1 MGVVEKQENR
11 NFDVAGALYCV
22 SVSGYNSSVGSRT
35 PNVVNDKMIFE
46 ITAFLALA
54 IWCYVALGRGGF
66 WRCAERDDGIPPPP
80 AVWPGVAVIIPARD
94 EADVIGQ
101 CIGSLLGQD
110 YPGSWSVIMVDDN
123 SGDGTAN
130 VAQRAASDCDAQNRL
145 TIVPGTALPRGWT
158 GKVWALSQGIAAARS
173 RDHAVEYLLLS
184 DADIVYAPQM
194 LRWLVAHTV
203 SRGALLSSLMVKLRC
218 DSKPERALIPAFI
231 FFFQMLYPFS
241 WVNRADRATAAA
253 AGGCVL
259 VRAETLRDIGGIE
272 AIRDA
277 LIDDCAL
284 ARQFKAKGPIWL
296 GLTDRVASIRSYPGW
311 SDMAQM
317 VSRSAYAQLGYS
329 PLQLLG
335 AVLALVLTFVVPPAA
350 ALAGSG
356 YAPLFGVGAWA
367 IMALLFVPTLRIY
380 GISPWRAVALPAIAF
395 AYLLFTLNSALQ
407 SVRGKG
413 GFWKGRFQ
421 AARAK

>member
-1 MGVVEKQENR
+1 MV
-11 NFDVAGALYCV
+11 
-22 SVSGYNSSVGSRT
+22 
-35 PNVVNDKMIFE
+35 FE

-54 IWCYVALGRGGF
+54 IWSYLALGRGGF
-66 WRCAERDDGIPPPP
+66 WRCAERDDGAPPPP
-80 AVWPGVAVIIPARD
+80 AVWPRVAVVIPARD
-94 EADVIGQ
+94 EADAIGR
-101 CIGSLLGQD
+101 CLGSLLSQD
-110 YPGSWSVIMVDDN
+110 YRGSWSVTVVDDN

-130 VAQRAASDCDAQNRL
+130 VARRAVSDCDARNRL
-145 TIVPGTALPRGWT
+145 AIVPGAALPHGWT
-158 GKVWALSQGIAAARS
+158 GKLWALSQGIAAAQSLDRE
-173 RDHAVEYLLLS
+173 VEYFLLS
-184 DADIVYAPQM
+184 DADIVYAPEM

-203 SRGALLSSLMVKLRC
+203 CRGALLSSLMVKLRC
-218 DSKPERALIPAFI
+218 DSTPERVLIPAFI

-241 WVNRADRATAAA
+241 WVNRPDRATAAA
-253 AGGCVL
+253 AGGCML
-259 VRAETLRDIGGIE
+259 VRAETLRGIGGIE
-272 AIRDA
+272 TIRDA

-284 ARQFKAKGPIWL
+284 ARKFKAKGPIWL

-329 PLQLLG
+329 PLQLVG
-335 AVLALVLTFVVPPAA
+335 AVLALVLTFVVPPVA

-367 IMALLFVPTLRIY
+367 TMALLFVPTLRIY
-380 GISPWRAVALPAIAF
+380 GISPWSGVALPAIAF
-395 AYLLFTLNSALQ
+395 AYLMFTLNSAFQ

>member
-1 MGVVEKQENR
+1 MSQGR
-11 NFDVAGALYCV
+11 YIAYPFR
-22 SVSGYNSSVGSRT
+22 RT
-35 PNVVNDKMIFE
+35 TVRSAARLLNVVNDKMIFE

-54 IWCYVALGRGGF
+54 MWCYAALGRGGF
-66 WRCAERDDGIPPPP
+66 WRCAERDDGKPLPP
-80 AVWPGVAVIIPARD
+80 AVWPGVAVVIPARD

-101 CIGSLLGQD
+101 CLGSLLGQD
-110 YPGSWSVIMVDDN
+110 YPGSWSVIVVDDN
-123 SGDGTAN
+123 SGDGTAD
-130 VAQRAASDCDAQNRL
+130 VAQRAAFDGDAQSRL

-173 RDHAVEYLLLS
+173 LDHRVEYFLLS

-203 SRGALLSSLMVKLRC
+203 SRSALLSSLMVKLRC
-218 DSKPERALIPAFI
+218 DSKAERALIPAFI

-241 WVNRADRATAAA
+241 WVNRAGRATAAA
-253 AGGCVL
+253 AGGCML
-259 VRAETLRDIGGIE
+259 VRAETLQDIGGIE

-284 ARQFKAKGPIWL
+284 AHKFKAKGPIWL

-335 AVLALVLTFVVPPAA
+335 AVLALVLTFVVPPVA

-380 GISPWRAVALPAIAF
+380 GISPWGAVALPAIAF
-395 AYLLFTLNSALQ
+395 AYLMFTLNSALQ

>member
-1 MGVVEKQENR
+1 
-11 NFDVAGALYCV
+11 
-22 SVSGYNSSVGSRT
+22 
-35 PNVVNDKMIFE
+35 MIFE

-54 IWCYVALGRGGF
+54 MWCYVALGRGGF
-66 WRCAERDDGIPPPP
+66 WRCAERDDGTPPPP

-101 CIGSLLGQD
+101 CLVSLLGQD

-130 VAQRAASDCDAQNRL
+130 VAQRAASDCDARNRL
-145 TIVPGTALPRGWT
+145 TIVPGAALPHGWT
-158 GKVWALSQGIAAARS
+158 GKLWALSQGIAAAQS
-173 RDHAVEYLLLS
+173 RDHAVEYILLS

-203 SRGALLSSLMVKLRC
+203 VRGALLSSLMVKLRC
-218 DSKPERALIPAFI
+218 DSKTERALIPAFI

-259 VRAETLRDIGGIE
+259 VCAETLRDIGGIE

-284 ARQFKAKGPIWL
+284 ARKFKAKGPIWL

-335 AVLALVLTFVVPPAA
+335 AVSALVLTFVVPPVA

-380 GISPWRAVALPAIAF
+380 GISPWGGLALPAIAF
-395 AYLLFTLNSALQ
+395 AYLLFTLHSALQ
-407 SVRGKG
+407 SVQGRG

>member
-1 MGVVEKQENR
+1 MV
-11 NFDVAGALYCV
+11 
-22 SVSGYNSSVGSRT
+22 
-35 PNVVNDKMIFE
+35 FE

-66 WRCAERDDGIPPPP
+66 WRCAERDDGSPPPP
-80 AVWPGVAVIIPARD
+80 AVWPGVTVVIPARD
-94 EADVIGQ
+94 EADVIGE
-101 CIGSLLGQD
+101 CLGSLLRQD
-110 YPGSWSVIMVDDN
+110 YPGSWSVVVVDDN

-130 VAQRAASDCDAQNRL
+130 VAQRAASDGGAQRRL
-145 TIVPGTALPRGWT
+145 TIVPGTALPHGWT
-158 GKVWALSQGIAAARS
+158 GKLWALSQGIAAARS
-173 RDHAVEYLLLS
+173 RNHAVEYLLLS

-203 SRGALLSSLMVKLRC
+203 SRGAVLSSLMVKLRC
-218 DSKPERALIPAFI
+218 DSKAERALIPAFI

-272 AIRDA
+272 AIRDS

-284 ARQFKAKGPIWL
+284 ARKFKAKGPIWL

-311 SDMAQM
+311 SDMAHM

-329 PLQLLG
+329 PVRLVG
-335 AVLALVLTFVVPPAA
+335 AVLALVLTFVVPPVA

-380 GISPWRAVALPAIAF
+380 GISPWGAAALPAIAF
-395 AYLLFTLNSALQ
+395 AYLVFTLNSALQ
-407 SVRGKG
+407 SVRGRG